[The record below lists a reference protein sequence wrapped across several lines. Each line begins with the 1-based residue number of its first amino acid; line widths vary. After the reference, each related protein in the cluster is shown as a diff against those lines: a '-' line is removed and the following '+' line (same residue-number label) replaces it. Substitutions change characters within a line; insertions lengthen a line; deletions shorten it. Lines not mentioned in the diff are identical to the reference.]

1 MCERDV
7 CGSSSKGGARETR
20 PNPEESESNP
30 SMASPSPQILILT
43 GLSGSGKT
51 SAVKAFEDLGY
62 FCVDNLP
69 IHLIPPF
76 VELCER
82 SLETLKRAV
91 IVIDIR
97 ERQFLPDFPG
107 LYDELRR
114 RGTNVKIVFFE
125 ASSEVLL
132 RRFSE
137 TRRPHPLADAETD
150 LPTAIA
156 RERELLGEIR
166 ARADL
171 IIDTSEHT
179 VHTLRRYVIER
190 FGADDALV
198 DMTVTLLSFG
208 FKHGVPPG
216 VDLLFDVRFLP
227 NPHFVPELR
236 DRTGRDPQVIEFL
249 RAQPDTMETIA
260 HLENLLRFLLPRY
273 RREGRSYVTIGIGC
287 TGGRHRSVMIAE
299 ELARTLRRDGYTLR
313 VTHRDVEKV

>member
-1 MCERDV
+1 
-7 CGSSSKGGARETR
+7 
-20 PNPEESESNP
+20 
-30 SMASPSPQILILT
+30 MASPSPQLLILT

-69 IHLIPPF
+69 IHLLPPF

-97 ERQFLPDFPG
+97 ERQFLPDFPR
-107 LYDELRR
+107 LYEELRR
-114 RGTNVKIVFFE
+114 QGTNVKIVFFE
-125 ASSEVLL
+125 ASPEVLL

-137 TRRPHPLADAETD
+137 TRRPHPLADTETD

-156 RERELLGEIR
+156 RERELLAEIR

-171 IIDTSEHT
+171 VIDTSEHT
-179 VHTLRRYVIER
+179 VHTLRRHVIER
-190 FGADDALV
+190 FGTADALLE
-198 DMTVTLLSFG
+198 MTVTLLSFG

-216 VDLLFDVRFLP
+216 LDLLFDVRFLP

-236 DRTGRDPQVIEFL
+236 ERTGQDAEVIAFM
-249 RAQPDTMETIA
+249 RAQPDTAELIA

-273 RREGRSYVTIGIGC
+273 QREGRSYVTIGIGC
-287 TGGRHRSVMIAE
+287 TGGRHRSVMIVE
-299 ELARTLRRDGYTLR
+299 ELARTLRREGYKIR
-313 VTHRDVEKV
+313 VAHRDVDKL

>member
-1 MCERDV
+1 
-7 CGSSSKGGARETR
+7 
-20 PNPEESESNP
+20 
-30 SMASPSPQILILT
+30 MASPSPQILILT

-82 SLETLKRAV
+82 SLETLTRAV

-97 ERQFLPDFPG
+97 ERQFLADFPR
-107 LYDELRR
+107 LYDELRQ
-114 RGTNVKIVFFE
+114 RGANVKIIFFE

-156 RERELLGEIR
+156 RERELLREIR

-179 VHTLRRYVIER
+179 VHTLRHCVIER
-190 FGADDALV
+190 FGSAPLE
-198 DMTVTLLSFG
+198 MTVTLLSFG

-236 DRTGRDPQVIEFL
+236 ERTGQDPQVIEFL
-249 RAQPDTMETIA
+249 RAQPDTAETIA

-287 TGGRHRSVMIAE
+287 TGGRHRSVMIVE

-313 VTHRDVEKV
+313 VTHRDVEKP

>member
-1 MCERDV
+1 
-7 CGSSSKGGARETR
+7 
-20 PNPEESESNP
+20 
-30 SMASPSPQILILT
+30 MAPPSPQILILT

-82 SLETLKRAV
+82 SVETLKRAV
-91 IVIDIR
+91 IVVDIR
-97 ERQFLPDFPG
+97 ERQFLPDFPR
-107 LYDELRR
+107 LYDELKQKGANLR
-114 RGTNVKIVFFE
+114 IIFFE
-125 ASSEVLL
+125 ASPEVLL

-137 TRRPHPLADAETD
+137 TRRPHPLADSETD

-179 VHTLRRYVIER
+179 VHTLRRSVIER
-190 FGADDALV
+190 FGAEEAALE
-198 DMTVTLLSFG
+198 MIVTLLSFG

-216 VDLLFDVRFLP
+216 LDLLFDIRFLP

-236 DRTGRDPQVIEFL
+236 ERTGKDPQVVEFL
-249 RAQPDTMETIA
+249 RAQPDTQETLA

-287 TGGRHRSVMIAE
+287 TGGRHRSVMLAE
-299 ELARTLRRDGYTLR
+299 EIARALRREGYR
-313 VTHRDVEKV
+313 IRIAHRDIEKP